1 MKRVLM
7 LAAAPGFVIAVFLAL
22 FASGAVQAST
32 FVNQASPTAQ
42 KPLPAIQRPK
52 DTLVVGSEQDYP
64 PFATG
69 MTDATA
75 GGFTV
80 DLWKAVAA
88 ETGLNYTIRVRPFH
102 QLLQEF
108 KDGKIDVLINLAQ
121 SDKRR
126 QFADFTVPHVIV
138 YGAIFVRKGG
148 SDIHAEEDLA
158 GKSIIVLKADLAHD
172 YAVSKGWE
180 KQLVL
185 VDTSAEGLRLL
196 ASGKHDAMLLSKL
209 AGMQVLQALGPTN
222 IEAPKVKAGFSQK
235 FAFAVEKG
243 QSELLGK
250 LNEGLALTKSSG
262 TYNLLYDK
270 WFGIYEVKEAG
281 PRDVLKYIVPIV
293 VSFLVI
299 ATYFFYR
306 RQVERKQAGTALKES
321 EERFRLVVESTPQCI
336 VMTDS
341 DGRIEFLNPQTER
354 TFGYR
359 REELIGRNIDALVPE
374 RYRAGHVRVRTEF
387 LAAPTVR
394 NMGTGRDLFGL
405 RRDGTEVPVEIGLS
419 PLRIRGRSYVLASI
433 VDITER
439 KLARE
444 AVERTNHMRSE
455 FMANVTHEL
464 RTPLNSVIGFAE
476 LLKDEVPGPLN
487 AKQAAFAAD
496 ILASGQR
503 LLALVEGILEMSRL
517 DAAGHALECEPV
529 EIGAALEERLA
540 VHRKAAEAGRI
551 SIAVEVAADAGRVDL
566 DPKALR
572 RMLDAL
578 LDNAIKFNRE
588 DGTVVVS
595 ARRDDEWLEIAV
607 EDTGIGIAPADLSKL
622 FKPLTQL
629 DAGLARRHG
638 GVGLGLVLARRL
650 AELHGGTIEVESE
663 PGKGSRFTLRF
674 PIHDL
679 GQVLH

>member
-1 MKRVLM
+1 M
-7 LAAAPGFVIAVFLAL
+7 LAAAPCFSIAVFLAL
-22 FASGAVQAST
+22 FASEVAPAST
-32 FVNQASPTAQ
+32 SANQASLIAQ
-42 KPLPAIQRPK
+42 KPLSAVQRQE
-52 DTLVVGSEQDYP
+52 DMLVVGSEQDYP

-80 DLWKAVAA
+80 DLWRAVAA

-108 KDGKIDVLINLAQ
+108 KEGKIDVLINLAQ

-138 YGAIFVRKGG
+138 YGAIFVRKGESG
-148 SDIHAEEDLA
+148 IRSEGDLA

-172 YAVSKGWE
+172 YAVSRGWE
-180 KQLVL
+180 KQLML
-185 VDTSAEGLRLL
+185 ADTSAEGLQLL

-222 IEAPKVKAGFSQK
+222 IEALEVKAGFSQK
-235 FAFAVEKG
+235 FAFAVAKG

-262 TYNLLYDK
+262 TYDALYDK
-270 WFGIYEVKEAG
+270 WFGIYEVKGAS
-281 PRDVLKYIVPIV
+281 PRDVLKYIIPIV

-306 RQVERKQAGTALKES
+306 RQVERKQAE
-321 EERFRLVVESTPQCI
+321 
-336 VMTDS
+336 
-341 DGRIEFLNPQTER
+341 
-354 TFGYR
+354 
-359 REELIGRNIDALVPE
+359 
-374 RYRAGHVRVRTEF
+374 
-387 LAAPTVR
+387 AA
-394 NMGTGRDLFGL
+394 L
-405 RRDGTEVPVEIGLS
+405 RR
-419 PLRIRGRSYVLASI
+419 LA
-433 VDITER
+433 ER
-439 KLARE
+439 LTLTNRE
-444 AVERTNHMRSE
+444 LEQANRMKTD

-496 ILASGQR
+496 IVAAGER

-517 DAAGHALECEPV
+517 DAVGTALEREPV
-529 EIGAALEERLA
+529 EIGAALEDRVA
-540 VHRKAAEAGRI
+540 AQRKAAEAKRV
-551 SIAVEVAADAGRVDL
+551 SIALEVAADAGRAEL
-566 DPKALR
+566 NPEALR

-588 DGTVVVS
+588 GGTVAVS
-595 ARRDDEWLEIAV
+595 ARRTGGTLEIGV
-607 EDTGIGIAPADLSKL
+607 TDTGIGIARKDLAKL
-622 FKPLTQL
+622 FKPLVQL
-629 DAGLARRHG
+629 DAGIARGYG
-638 GVGLGLVLARRL
+638 GVGLGLALARRL
-650 AELHGGTIEVESE
+650 AELHGGAIEVESE
-663 PGKGSRFTLRF
+663 PGKGSTFTLRF
-674 PIHDL
+674 PIHDR